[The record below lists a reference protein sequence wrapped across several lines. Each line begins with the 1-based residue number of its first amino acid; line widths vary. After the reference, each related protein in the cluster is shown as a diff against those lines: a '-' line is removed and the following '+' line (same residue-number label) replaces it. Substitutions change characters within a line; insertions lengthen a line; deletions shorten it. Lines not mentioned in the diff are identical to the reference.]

1 MQALGWAGTMGTMS
15 DEYQIEIPPSFQ
27 ALYTDARKRLTV
39 PLAELRDRYELCE
52 DLANHLTEHCRNVH
66 AEVGDIQVEVLR
78 RCHQGLTGPDA
89 VVSDPEAEWV
99 ITRLAELLY
108 WPMDWQPPQ
117 PTEPT

>member
-1 MQALGWAGTMGTMS
+1 MLTMA
-15 DEYQIEIPPSFQ
+15 DDYQIEIPPSFP
-27 ALYTDARKRLTV
+27 ALYIDARKRLTV

-89 VVSDPEAEWV
+89 VVTDPEAVWV

-108 WPMDWQPPQ
+108 WPMDWQPPASETADEQ
-117 PTEPT
+117 APAN